1 MIIEYIDKKM
11 IKIIKNLKNNRILYL
26 AIGFTLVFF
35 FYLILVLV
43 PASSCFRLDVGSN
56 SLGLSFSY
64 TKDMVQSFFESR
76 TQDQLLC
83 YSQFLQ
89 MWDPILSLVSTMMFG
104 SWIVCLFK
112 NKRLFLIAPTILGMI
127 ADWSENYTELL
138 MIETYLNSST
148 ISEILVSLGSG
159 INSFKFAMIGLTY
172 LIIFTGII
180 IALKIF
186 LTNLIFRKKNTIM
199 KK

>member
-1 MIIEYIDKKM
+1 MDRLTRYF
-11 IKIIKNLKNNRILYL
+11 NNNRMLFF
-26 AIGFTLVFF
+26 AIGSTFVFF

-89 MWDPILSLVSTMMFG
+89 MWDPILSLVSTVMFG

-112 NKRLFLIAPTILGMI
+112 NKRLFLIAPTILSMI

-148 ISEILVSLGSG
+148 ISETLVSLGSG

-172 LIIFTGII
+172 LIILIGII
-180 IALKIF
+180 ITLKNFYKKI
-186 LTNLIFRKKNTIM
+186 KKNQSKILNINSFNSI
-199 KK
+199 